1 ERGHGDAGRGGDG
14 ERLVE
19 DGAPAQR
26 ADHAQRDGD
35 QDADADRR
43 QRQLE
48 RVAEPGEDVL
58 RDRGAVDDRAAEVA
72 LQQPGGDGRTAERAS
87 ISGPDPAPPRVPSLA
102 CGGGSGW
109 GSPGQD
115 SCPHR
120 SLPHGGRASGT
131 AGASYLPSVTNT
143 SFA

>member
-1 ERGHGDAGRGGDG
+1 MTLTPIRTGSESRI
-14 ERLVE
+14 
-19 DGAPAQR
+19 
-26 ADHAQRDGD
+26 
-35 QDADADRR
+35 RR
-43 QRQLE
+43 S
-48 RVAEPGEDVL
+48 AK
-58 RDRGAVDDRAAEVA
+58 
-72 LQQPGGDGRTAERAS
+72 RAS

-131 AGASYLPSVTNT
+131 AGAPYLPPAFNHPLPLQMVVSDGLGVHIFTPA
-143 SFA
+143 FVAV